1 MMKIIDTHSHIYE
14 EDFDNDIESVIEK
27 ARLIGVEKILLPN
40 VDEDSIVRLH
50 SLSDKYPGY
59 CLPMMG
65 LHPTSVTKDW
75 QVQLNKI
82 AQQFEE
88 NKYIAVGEI
97 GLDLYWDK
105 TYEVEQKLAF
115 KEQLKWSIDYNYPVS
130 IHSRNAT
137 KDVFKCIKSVGAD
150 NVRGV
155 FHSFSGNTDDLRNI
169 FKLGDFMIGI
179 NGIITFKNAS
189 LTSVLEETD
198 LSHIVIETD
207 APYLAPTPYRGKRN
221 EPSYTL
227 LVIEKLADIYNTT
240 PERVAEITTKNAQRM
255 FNI

>member
-40 VDEDSIVRLH
+40 VDEDSIARLH

-150 NVRGV
+150 KVRGV